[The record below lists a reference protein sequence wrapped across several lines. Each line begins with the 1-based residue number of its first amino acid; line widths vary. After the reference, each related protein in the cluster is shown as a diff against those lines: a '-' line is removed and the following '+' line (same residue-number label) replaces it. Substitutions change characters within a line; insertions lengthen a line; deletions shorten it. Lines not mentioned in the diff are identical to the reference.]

1 MSAKDGRPDPDELL
15 KLAESEEPDSR
26 LGRLKIFLGYYSG
39 VGKSYR
45 MLDEG
50 RRRRERGED
59 VVIGALQ
66 PNLPPEIQPLL
77 CNIEQIPELPA
88 GDTTVMNMEAILRR
102 HPEVC
107 LVDGLAYDNPP
118 GSPHAHRWEDV
129 NELLEAGIS
138 VITSVNLV
146 YIEEHSARVEQITGK
161 HVTQT
166 VPQKFILRADDIVV
180 VDAPPDLLAA
190 SSASASFERKLSELR
205 EMALVLAA
213 DVVDRQLEKH
223 IERNGVL
230 SNWGAQERILICI
243 TPRANAQPM
252 IASGRRNTERFHGAL
267 FAISVTQ
274 PEITPEDQAALDH
287 NLELARSA
295 GAKVELLDGEDPA
308 AAILGFAR
316 NEGITQ
322 IFVGH
327 SKRGGWLG
335 RFSRGPIDRL
345 IDEADDIDVRVFPN

>member
-1 MSAKDGRPDPDELL
+1 MSDGRPDPDDLL
-15 KLAESEEPDSR
+15 KLAEAAEPR
-26 LGRLKIFLGYYSG
+26 HHGGQLKIFLGYYSG
-39 VGKSYR
+39 VGKSFR

-50 RRRRERGED
+50 RRRHKRGED

-66 PNLPPEIQPLL
+66 SHVPPEIHHMLEG
-77 CNIEQIPELPA
+77 IEQIPELDA
-88 GDTTVMNMEAILRR
+88 DGARVMDLEAIERR
-102 HPEVC
+102 RPEVC
-107 LVDGLAYDNPP
+107 LIDGLAYDNPA
-118 GSPHAHRWEDV
+118 GCKNAHRWEDV

-138 VITSVNLV
+138 VITSINLV
-146 YIEEHSARVEQITGK
+146 YIEEQSARVAQITGK

-166 VPQKFILRADDIVV
+166 VPQKFIMRADDIVV

-190 SSASASFERKLSELR
+190 SPAFETKLSELR

-213 DVVDRQLEKH
+213 DVVDRQLKAQ
-223 IERNGVL
+223 

-243 TPRANAQPM
+243 TPRANAEPM
-252 IASGRRNTERFHGAL
+252 IASGVRNTQRFHGEL

-274 PEITPEDQAALDH
+274 PETTPEDQAALDK
-287 NLELARSA
+287 NLALAREA
-295 GAKVELLDGEDPA
+295 GAKVVLLDGGEPA
-308 AAILGFAR
+308 TAILNFAR
-316 NEGITQ
+316 EQGVTQ

-327 SKRGGWLG
+327 SKRTGLLG